1 MNDSGW
7 SGHSPSQ
14 SSRYPLAVFLWPLLT
29 LLVLIA
35 LIVWWVWPAVW
46 PASWSATDPNAKPR
60 PVVARGP
67 LDEEEQQTIDLYKSN
82 RPSVVHV
89 TRLSVQRDFFNMNV
103 EQIQEG
109 TGSGFIWDDEGHV
122 VTNYHVVGGADACQ
136 VALPADKSSAPY
148 NATVVGAFPD
158 KDIAVL
164 WIQAP
169 KSKLKPIQVGRSNNL
184 QVGQKTFA
192 IGNPFGLDQT
202 LSTGIISA
210 LDREINA
217 VTGRPIK
224 GVIQTNAVINPGNSG
239 GPLLD
244 SSGLLIG
251 MTTAIVSPSR
261 AWAGIGFAIPVDEI
275 NRYVPEIIKHGK
287 VTRPGLGVQ
296 IASDQLARQLGV
308 ESGVVIRSVVKNGAA
323 AKSGLRSA
331 WQDADGIHAD
341 VIVALDDQPVKNAT
355 TSIRSWKIIRSATR
369 SESPSSATANDAM
382 YRSPWAESSRHLV
395 PSFFGAPSLA
405 PSLFGL
411 LSAFLKSPART
422 MTSRFGSMYL
432 RNASLTCSGVRA
444 AIFFSRS
451 A

>member
-14 SSRYPLAVFLWPLLT
+14 PSRYPLAVFLWPLLT
-29 LLVLIA
+29 LLVLVA
-35 LIVWWVWPAVW
+35 LVVWWVW
-46 PASWSATDPNAKPR
+46 PASWSAYDPNAKPR

-136 VALPADKSSAPY
+136 VTLPADQSTY

-251 MTTAIVSPSR
+251 MTTAIVSPSG
-261 AWAGIGFAIPVDEI
+261 ASAGIGFAIPVDEI

-296 IASDQLARQLGV
+296 LATDPKAVRQVGT
-308 ESGVVIRSVVKNGAA
+308 ESGVVVRSVVKEGPA
-323 AKSGLRSA
+323 AKAGIRSP
-331 WQDADGIHAD
+331 WRDVEGIHAD
-341 VIVALDDQPVKNAT
+341 VIVALNDEPVQK
-355 TSIRSWKIIRSATR
+355 
-369 SESPSSATANDAM
+369 ANDL
-382 YRSPWAESSRHLV
+382 Y
-395 PSFFGAPSLA
+395 SL
-405 PSLFGL
+405 LEKYHVGDTV
-411 LSAFLKSPART
+411 KIT
-422 MTSRFGSMYL
+422 
-432 RNASLTCSGVRA
+432 V
-444 AIFFSRS
+444 
-451 A
+451 